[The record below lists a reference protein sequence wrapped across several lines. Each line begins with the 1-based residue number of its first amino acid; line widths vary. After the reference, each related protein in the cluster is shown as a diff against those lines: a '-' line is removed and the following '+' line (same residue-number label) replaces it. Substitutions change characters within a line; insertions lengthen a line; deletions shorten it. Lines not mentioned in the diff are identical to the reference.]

1 MSSSKVFHKNVF
13 PTHFLTRRVRF
24 LQLPSFMLRNLKPDL
39 FQSSLSRPYAN
50 FSPSPHTSPEETT
63 SSYLNKFTK
72 YIAKRLPTAI
82 LTNIIVTG
90 LVAGISSDKFVPRPE
105 IVEHLKRIFNPM
117 KINHFIKCEVEH
129 GVIYI
134 DVPAN
139 FNKLGEAFGKAI
151 NFTFEESISFTG
163 QLMRKILGE
172 TNTNDKL
179 KISEWERAM
188 DAFKRASAVYKT
200 KHNKPPVIIYDNLSR
215 LVHINPEILD
225 ILQDDAKDNA
235 DDRKYIAVFVS
246 NEGDVPRRISVTR
259 SSWLRAEEPIEIGDL
274 SREESLNYLINKRG
288 IKTVKE
294 GKVDTTEAEKLFD
307 LVGGRIVDLKSIAD
321 KYLKRIPIE
330 VIEYKIL
337 TKVEDKFRTA
347 KLLETHKHHEVGKRI
362 ISVLLV
368 SKELSRIAFEKFFD
382 KPEQAIEILGS
393 NVFAYH
399 PEKNTPLEEP
409 REEPEDPEE
418 EPEDLWEK
426 LDVGTDGPANCSDI
440 NGATE
445 PVSVIWSNWSRRD
458 S

>member
-1 MSSSKVFHKNVF
+1 MVCGEHGTGK
-13 PTHFLTRRVRF
+13 TTLTRIA
-24 LQLPSFMLRNLKPDL
+24 
-39 FQSSLSRPYAN
+39 SS
-50 FSPSPHTSPEETT
+50 
-63 SSYLNKFTK
+63 
-72 YIAKRLPTAI
+72 
-82 LTNIIVTG
+82 
-90 LVAGISSDKFVPRPE
+90 
-105 IVEHLKRIFNPM
+105 
-117 KINHFIKCEVEH
+117 EVEH

-246 NEGDVPRRISVTR
+246 NEGDVPRRISVSANRVFGSIIYRHIYKSIFFYLAR

-399 PEKNTPLEEP
+399 PEKNTVTFQSRSVE
-409 REEPEDPEE
+409 RYIQ
-418 EPEDLWEK
+418 K
-426 LDVGTDGPANCSDI
+426 NASIFI
-440 NGATE
+440 N
-445 PVSVIWSNWSRRD
+445 
-458 S
+458 